1 MSKTKMLI
9 GLVSLALSN
18 QAMAAARAE
27 INKESNGDFKIK
39 FCDTALGPQA
49 YVGFQ
54 LGQNGIIQKDILK
67 ADSCTTKTY
76 SQGMSAEGK
85 QLRVHK
91 MSKRADDMDSQGLLL
106 QTTVR
111 DQRGNSG
118 SNNGGG
124 STQVVFNN
132 IRVEVKTLE
141 NRDGDAYKIEIKVCH
156 PNFTVRDAVVVTN
169 RATLGSS
176 RVISKST
183 TVTNDKCFKT
193 EYLKGEIQDGDV
205 IGIGLYSVTKAIEL
219 ELTGV
224 PWRRSNGSTPPP
236 VVVTPPPVIVTPP
249 PGNGGTGTNLIVA
262 NRGEIIENA
271 RRAADVFAK
280 NLSQN
285 LGQIENIR
293 YNLFLGFRKEERQAA
308 RYGQDVRN
316 LNEYRNGF
324 DNGMRVGNQEG
335 FGAGQNFA
343 AQRANEYA
351 RADVGAAVDAIMNGQ
366 ARELNVR
373 RRQNLSQKDFRG
385 LDLNITTP
393 ATVADRLKQKDQEL
407 QNDLNRRFFVR
418 DQDIVLADDIL
429 NGRFQVYQLYGINEY
444 KFELLDS
451 YFREAKAFEAWAKG
465 YFQPRQNFVRYY
477 NDISDANQ
485 YQNALENRQLFR
497 SEFERQ
503 YDRVIATQWN
513 QVVRRERADIQ
524 RVGEDLYVD
533 LTLDFARDLGNF
545 DGRKSGYAN
554 SSRDGFLRS
563 IQNRYDSAVEQT
575 IQSVM
580 TSAVITDVIVKAQA
594 SDGDLEITLG
604 DSIDLILT
612 NAANR
617 GMKDGSVQISAVA
630 NAEVTTLKPA
640 VSQTL
645 PAFSRLNNAVVYK
658 GMMALNRVSAPDQ
671 DVVVNF
677 TVNGQASR
685 SILKSKFEGLVV
697 GLARATNAQVQ
708 NAILQT
714 LVGFL
719 SKEWEDKKSVA
730 ANGFNNNKGDLLVE
744 RLAARAML
752 MTAQEKAALK
762 RSGDAIKAAYGRR
775 PNWSVYS
782 ADHDS
787 AMDILKRAGL

>member
-18 QAMAAARAE
+18 QVMAAARAE

-106 QTTVR
+106 ETTVR

-118 SNNGGG
+118 SNNGSG

-141 NRDGDAYKIEIKVCH
+141 NRDGDAYKIEIRVCH

-169 RATLGSS
+169 RATLGSA
-176 RVISKST
+176 RVISKSS

-193 EYLKGEIQDGDV
+193 EYLKGEIQDNDV
-205 IGIGLYSVTKAIEL
+205 IGIGLYSVTKPIEL
-219 ELTGV
+219 TLVGV
-224 PWRRSNGSTPPP
+224 PWKRSNGSTPPP
-236 VVVTPPPVIVTPP
+236 VVVTPPTN

-262 NRGEIIENA
+262 NRSEIIKNA
-271 RRAADVFAK
+271 KRAADDFAR
-280 NLSQN
+280 NLSRN

-324 DNGMRVGNQEG
+324 ENGVRIGNQEG
-335 FGAGQNFA
+335 FEAGQNFA
-343 AQRANEYA
+343 SQRANEYA
-351 RADVGAAVDAIMNGQ
+351 RTDVGVAVDAIMNGQ
-366 ARELNVR
+366 ARDLNVR

-385 LDLNITTP
+385 LELNISSP
-393 ATVADRLKQKDQEL
+393 ATVTDRLKQKDQEL

-429 NGRFQVYQLYGINEY
+429 NGRFQVYQLYGVNEY

-451 YFREAKAFEAWAKG
+451 YFREAKAFEAWSKG
-465 YFQPRQNFVRYY
+465 YFQPRQNFVRFY

-485 YQNALENRQLFR
+485 YQNAPENRQLFR

-503 YDRVIATQWN
+503 YDLVISSEWN
-513 QVVRRERADIQ
+513 QVVRRERAEIQ

-563 IQNRYDSAVEQT
+563 IQTRYDSAVEQT
-575 IQSVM
+575 IQNVA
-580 TSAVITDVIVKAQA
+580 TNAVITDVIVKAQA

-604 DSIDLILT
+604 DTIDLILT

-640 VSQTL
+640 VSQVL
-645 PAFSRLNNAVVYK
+645 PAFSKLNNAVVYK
-658 GMMALNRVSAPDQ
+658 GMMALNRLSAPDQ

-685 SILKSKFEGLVV
+685 SLLKSRFEGLVV
-697 GLARATNAQVQ
+697 GLARANNAQVQ

-719 SKEWEDKKSVA
+719 SKEWEDKKSVT

-787 AMDILKRAGL
+787 AMEILKRAGL